1 MQKIKRESLGALLN
15 LKLAQTLSAFSQPVT
30 AAEAA
35 RKLGEKP
42 NRLGHRV
49 RALKKLGLLREAYRS
64 GRRVYLQAAAG
75 QLDLS
80 YSEVS
85 TELLE
90 RTLNE
95 IVKEF
100 EALIRAGFNQVL
112 AGENLDKS
120 FFFRFDSSL
129 PLPARPR
136 LLPLI
141 YLSRTTLTPAV
152 LELVTTLIQEINKT
166 PDSGSEAGQKIR
178 LGLVVVD
185 DS

>member
-1 MQKIKRESLGALLN
+1 MQKIERESLGALLN

-35 RKLGEKP
+35 RKLGVKP

-49 RALKKLGLLREAYRS
+49 RTLKKLGLLREAYRS
-64 GRRVYLQAAAG
+64 GRKVYLQAAAER
-75 QLDLS
+75 LELS

-112 AGENLDKS
+112 AEDNSDKS
-120 FFFRFDSSL
+120 FFFRFHSSH

-136 LLPLI
+136 LLPLT
-141 YLSRTTLTPAV
+141 YLGQTTLTPVV
-152 LELVTTLIQEINKT
+152 LELITTLIQEINKT
-166 PDSGSEAGQKIR
+166 PDTGSEAGQKIR

>member
-1 MQKIKRESLGALLN
+1 MQKIERESLGALLN

-49 RALKKLGLLREAYRS
+49 RTLKKLGLLREAYRS
-64 GRRVYLQAAAG
+64 GRKVYLQAAAER
-75 QLDLS
+75 LELS

-112 AGENLDKS
+112 AEDNLDKS

-129 PLPARPR
+129 PLQARPR
-136 LLPLI
+136 VLPLI
-141 YLSRTTLTPAV
+141 YLSQTTLTPVV
-152 LELVTTLIQEINKT
+152 LELITSIIQQVNKA
-166 PDSGSEAGQKIR
+166 PDTGSEAGQKIR